1 MACATA
7 WGRKVFTNNPVVD
20 NIMRLLQKSEVSVEQ
35 RVQLITDI
43 ENLHTFSNIISRTRR
58 RDIGEF
64 TLRKPITEPVEFT
77 VEQKILHDSIL
88 SVLHDML
95 SHIHCT
101 DNTKFMMTTIR
112 RQTASCLFGL
122 VPMLNEILYRHVY
135 ELVDDD
141 SFDSGLINSD

>member
-1 MACATA
+1 M
-7 WGRKVFTNNPVVD
+7 
-20 NIMRLLQKSEVSVEQ
+20 EQ

-64 TLRKPITEPVEFT
+64 TLRKPITVPVEFT

-112 RQTASCLFGL
+112 RQTAWALWAWYPPFSQGALPAARKAHLQACGANRLWRRRAGTARAGPERGFPPRCRGC
-122 VPMLNEILYRHVY
+122 RR
-135 ELVDDD
+135 
-141 SFDSGLINSD
+141 F